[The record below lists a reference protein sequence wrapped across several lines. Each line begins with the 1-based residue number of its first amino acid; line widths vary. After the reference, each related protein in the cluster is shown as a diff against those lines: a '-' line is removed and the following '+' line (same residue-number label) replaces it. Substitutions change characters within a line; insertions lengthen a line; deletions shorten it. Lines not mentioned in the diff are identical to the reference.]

1 VFTVIIAEDWNTVF
15 TDYAKAQDIERE
27 YMPMAYFMPVLMI
40 GNFMLLSL
48 FTTILL
54 ETYNHNLE
62 EK

>member
-1 VFTVIIAEDWNTVF
+1 
-15 TDYAKAQDIERE
+15 
-27 YMPMAYFMPVLMI
+27 MAYFMPVIVI

-54 ETYNHNLE
+54 ETYDQKLK

>member
-1 VFTVIIAEDWNTVF
+1 LLIAEDWPQVHIN
-15 TDYAKAQDIERE
+15 YSKAWGAEGTE
-27 YMPMAYFMPVLMI
+27 MAMAYFMPVIVI

-54 ETYNHNLE
+54 ETYDQKLK